1 MVRKAEP
8 FVAMFHRTLCI
19 AKAQNK
25 HGIILNYDDMQIGR
39 RLSSYNILNVIT
51 SEQHPIEPSE
61 AIKEDMRA
69 LGFADFWEYYFNV
82 DGARRQKKDEERKT
96 KKRKWFL

>member
-25 HGIILNYDDMQIGR
+25 HGIILNYDDMQMGR
-39 RLSSYNILNVIT
+39 RLSSYNNGYP
-51 SEQHPIEPSE
+51 ENC
-61 AIKEDMRA
+61 
-69 LGFADFWEYYFNV
+69 FAV
-82 DGARRQKKDEERKT
+82 CV
-96 KKRKWFL
+96 

>member
-1 MVRKAEP
+1 MGRKDEP

-19 AKAQNK
+19 ARAQNK
-25 HGIILNYDDMQIGR
+25 HGIILNYDDMQMDR

-69 LGFADFWEYYFNV
+69 LGFTDFWEYYFNV
-82 DGARRQKKDEERKT
+82 DDVRR
-96 KKRKWFL
+96 KKREEEKKAKKKKWL